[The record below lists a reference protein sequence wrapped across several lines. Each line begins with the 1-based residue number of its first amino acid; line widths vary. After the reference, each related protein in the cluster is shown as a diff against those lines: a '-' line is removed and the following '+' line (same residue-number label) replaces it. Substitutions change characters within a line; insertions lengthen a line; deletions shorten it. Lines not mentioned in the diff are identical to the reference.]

1 MQWAGTERCG
11 LDTDGSYEDIAGQWC
26 GEVTDYVFTVGCD
39 CFAAEMADKF
49 AVDRFFADFDI

>member
-1 MQWAGTERCG
+1 MAFGGRQNIVSRRDCFEPELAFLVFG
-11 LDTDGSYEDIAGQWC
+11 LAA
-26 GEVTDYVFTVGCD
+26 VGCD